1 MKFKNGTNIIK
12 KLFNPINQTLFYLVK
27 FIYLKQS
34 LYFIFLVLFFLN
46 GCFGQKRL
54 NNLANEIAEESKLR
68 PVLIKT
74 SKFKLKGYYRF
85 TDPNKTLN
93 VYIEGDGQAYLHRN
107 MPSNNPTPRNP
118 IALRLA
124 GLDFGANVLYLAR
137 PCHYVNLN
145 YERLCNTPYWTT
157 KRFSKEVILS
167 INEAI
172 DKMVLRSKVEG
183 IHLVGYSGGGAVAAL
198 VTASRN
204 DVLSLRTLAGY
215 MDHVSLNKNV
225 GVSPLKGS
233 LDPIKV
239 AHKLKSIPQIHY
251 SGKKDKVIPNWVAKN
266 FAHAVRNNNC
276 TFTRLTN
283 ATHTKGWEKVWRKVW
298 SKIPAC
304 R

>member
-1 MKFKNGTNIIK
+1 MITILI
-12 KLFNPINQTLFYLVK
+12 L
-27 FIYLKQS
+27 S
-34 LYFIFLVLFFLN
+34 
-46 GCFGQKRL
+46 GCAGMRVRG
-54 NNLANEIAEESKLR
+54 NLANDIARESNLK
-68 PVLIKT
+68 PILIQT
-74 SKFKLKGYYRF
+74 SIFKLKGYYRF
-85 TDPNKTLN
+85 NDNHSPVT

-107 MPSNNPTPRNP
+107 MPSANPTPRNP
-118 IALRLA
+118 LTLHLA
-124 GLDFGANVLYLAR
+124 GIDHGENILYLAR
-137 PCHYVNLN
+137 PCQYVNFKS
-145 YERLCNTPYWTT
+145 ERLCTTPYWTQ
-157 KRFSKEVILS
+157 KRFSREVIIS
-167 INEAI
+167 VNEAI
-172 DKMVLRSKVEG
+172 DKMLFKAKGEG

-198 VTASRN
+198 VASIRN

-266 FAHAVRNNNC
+266 FAHAVGNNNC